1 MTAQAAQTQTV
12 DYNRDIRPI
21 LSDNCY
27 HCHGPDATT
36 RKADLRLDT
45 PEGAFT
51 DLGGYT
57 AIERGDAEASELFQR
72 LIHDDPQERMP
83 PRKSKKTL
91 TAEQIQLFKQWIN
104 EGADVEQHWS
114 FLPPQRSE
122 LPETQQ
128 TDWATNGIDHF
139 VLKRLEDEGLQP
151 SSPADKP
158 TLIRRATL
166 DLTGLPPTPDEV
178 EAYVA
183 DERPDAYERLV
194 DRLLDSPGFGERMA
208 VNWLEAA
215 RYADTDGYQNDG
227 PRDVWR
233 WRDWVVEAYNRN
245 LPFDEFT
252 VEQLAG
258 DMLPNATLDQHIAT
272 AFNRHHRIN
281 SEGGVIP
288 EEFIVEYSVD
298 RVETMGTI
306 WLGMSMGCARCH
318 EHKYDPFTQKEFY
331 QLYAYF
337 NNIPEEGRAV
347 KFGNSEPYILA
358 PTRPQQEKIAQLDA
372 DIRATHRRTAD
383 LEKPIA
389 RQQADWESRLSAEPI
404 PSSVTAGLTDH
415 YPLDG
420 ELGNL
425 ANAKAETK
433 SNDTDR
439 NFQPAVFGP
448 GLDLN
453 GQTDVD
459 LGPAGFLEINK
470 PYTVSVWVYPRS
482 TDNGTVLARLN
493 DSQTSAGYELRFE
506 DNRVRATFITR
517 WITGV
522 TGVKTRQPLEPNR
535 WHHILWTSD
544 ESMSAR
550 GMHVFVNGVEH
561 EVDITY
567 NSGSNFTKPGANT
580 PLLLGS
586 RKGKDRFDGLI
597 DEVRF
602 YDRVLRP
609 EEITILAQADTP
621 QQIAAIPR
629 NQRTPEQAAKI
640 RHDFLYGEGI
650 KRSNKINQ
658 ALAALDKARKA
669 KTVFIAK
676 VPQVMVMK
684 ELETPRP
691 AYILNRGVWNQP
703 GEEVQPAVP
712 DVFASF
718 TDKQPTNRLELAR
731 WLMSPNHPL
740 TARVTV
746 NRYWQMFFGR
756 GLVKTAEDFG
766 SQGTPPSHPELLDW
780 LATEFVALD
789 WDIKAM
795 LKRIV
800 TSSTYKQSSRTSPEL
815 LERDPENVLYAR
827 GPRFRL
833 PAYAIRDQALAF
845 AGLLSPQLGGPPV
858 MPYQPEGLWREL
870 SGTQKYVQAR
880 GEDLYRRSL
889 YTYWKR
895 TIAPPTMAVFD
906 TPQREACAVLQTRT
920 NTPIQALTL
929 LNDPTFVEASRVLG
943 QRMLTEGGASPEDR
957 IGFAFRIVTAR
968 TPRQG
973 ELRILKGAY
982 DQVLADFTANP
993 SNARRLLTVGD
1004 SKPDA
1009 SLDPVRLATQAT
1021 VASMIMNLDETITKE

>member
-1 MTAQAAQTQTV
+1 MAGTAQAQDV
-12 DYNRDIRPI
+12 DFNRDIRPL

-27 HCHGPDATT
+27 HCHGPDAST

-51 DLGGYT
+51 NLGGYT
-57 AIERGDAEASELFQR
+57 AIVRGDAEASELFQR
-72 LIHDDPQERMP
+72 LIHDDPTERMP
-83 PRKSKKTL
+83 PRKSKKKFTP
-91 TAEQIQLFKQWIN
+91 EQIEPFKRWIN
-104 EGADVEQHWS
+104 QGAELQQHWS
-114 FLPPQRSE
+114 FIPPQRPN
-122 LPETQQ
+122 LPKTKQSG
-128 TDWATNGIDHF
+128 WAANGIDHF

-151 SSPADKP
+151 SPQADNT

-166 DLTGLPPTPDEV
+166 DLTGLPPTPEEV
-178 EAYVA
+178 DAFLA
-183 DERPDAYERLV
+183 DKRPNAYERLV
-194 DRLLDSPGFGERMA
+194 DRLLDSPRYGERMA

-252 VEQLAG
+252 IEQLAG
-258 DMLPNATLDQHIAT
+258 DMLPNATLDQNIAT

-298 RVETMGTI
+298 RVETMSTI

-358 PTRPQQEKIAQLDA
+358 PTRPQQKQIARLDA
-372 DIRATHRRTAD
+372 DIAAAHEGVAN
-383 LEKPIA
+383 LEKQIA
-389 RQQADWESRLSAEPI
+389 RQQAAWEKQLSGAPL
-404 PSSVTAGLTDH
+404 PSSVTEGLIDH

-420 ELGNL
+420 SLNNT
-425 ANAKAETK
+425 ANEKTKAKSKADDQHFTK
-433 SNDTDR
+433 
-439 NFQPAVFGP
+439 AVFGA
-448 GLDLN
+448 GLEFD
-453 GQTDVD
+453 GQSDVD
-459 LGPAGFLEINK
+459 LGPTGDLQINK
-470 PYTVSVWVYPRS
+470 PYTISAWVYPRS
-482 TDNGTVLARLN
+482 TDNGTILARLN
-493 DSQTSAGYELRFE
+493 NSQTSAGYELRFE
-506 DNRVRATFITR
+506 EGRIRATFITR

-522 TGVKTRQPLEPNR
+522 TGIKTRQPLQPNR

-550 GMHVFVNGVEH
+550 GMHVFVNGIEQ
-561 EVDITY
+561 EVDITF
-567 NSGSNFTKPGANT
+567 NSGSNFNKVGAGS

-586 RKGKDRFDGLI
+586 RKGADHLDGRI
-597 DEVRF
+597 DEVRL
-602 YDRVLRP
+602 YNRVLRP
-609 EEITILAQADTP
+609 NEISILAQSDTP
-621 QQIAAIPR
+621 QQIAAIAR
-629 NQRTPEQAAKI
+629 KKRTPEQASKI
-640 RHDFLYGEGI
+640 RHAFLHGADI
-650 KRSNKINQ
+650 QRSSKINK
-658 ALAALDKARKA
+658 ALANLAKARKA
-669 KTVFIAK
+669 KIDFIAT

-691 AYILNRGVWNQP
+691 AYILNRGVWSQP

-712 DVFASF
+712 EIFSQI
-718 TDKQPTNRLELAR
+718 TNKQPTNRLELAK
-731 WLMSPNHPL
+731 WLTAPDHPL

-766 SQGTPPSHPELLDW
+766 SQGTAPTNPQLLDW

-800 TSSTYKQSSRTSPEL
+800 TSSTYKQASRVSPDL
-815 LERDPENVLYAR
+815 LERDPENILFAR

-845 AGLLSPQLGGPPV
+845 AGLLSARQGGPPV
-858 MPYQPEGLWREL
+858 MPYQPAGLWREM
-870 SGTQKYVQAR
+870 SGTQKYVQAK

-895 TIAPPTMAVFD
+895 TIAPPTMGVFD

-943 QRMLTEGGASPEDR
+943 QRMLNEGGDTPANR
-957 IGFAFRIVTAR
+957 IDFAFRVVTAR
-968 TPRQG
+968 PPTPG
-973 ELRILKGAY
+973 ELRILEGAY
-982 DQVLADFTANP
+982 NQVLADFTANP
-993 SNARRLLTVGD
+993 SNARQLLAVGD
-1004 SKPDA
+1004 SKPDT
-1009 SLDPVRLATQAT
+1009 SLDPIQLATQAT